1 MARMDA
7 EWIINV
13 LKDLQDFADENGL
26 TASSSAL
33 DAAGIIVMQE
43 LQKRKAEL
51 WARGGAAP
59 RKPRSEQDLRGAL
72 LEAELDRAIEAARR
86 GEDFADFN
94 APVTSERSGPSNGHP
109 LPPKEGTGRSP
120 RFRRTDRPHPT
131 GAIGA
136 NGSHPPVRLVVHNG
150 ELLA

>member
-13 LKDLQDFADENGL
+13 LRDLQDFADENGL

-33 DAAGIIVMQE
+33 DAAGIVVMQE

-51 WARGGAAP
+51 WARGGPAKRP
-59 RKPRSEQDLRGAL
+59 LRDDLDLREAL
-72 LEAELDRAIEAARR
+72 LEAELERAIEAARR
-86 GEDFADFN
+86 GEDFSEFD
-94 APVTSERSGPSNGHP
+94 APVKPERPSLSTGHP
-109 LPPKEGTGRSP
+109 QPSKEGTGRSP

-150 ELLA
+150 EVLA